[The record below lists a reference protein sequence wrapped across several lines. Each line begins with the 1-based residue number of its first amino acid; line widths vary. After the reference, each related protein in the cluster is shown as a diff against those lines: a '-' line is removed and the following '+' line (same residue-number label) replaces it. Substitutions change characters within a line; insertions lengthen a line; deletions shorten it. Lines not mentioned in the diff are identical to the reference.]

1 METFY
6 MQGDDKRLYFKN
18 INRIPDEEEYKMIM
32 RHLKKAECVIN
43 DKMMGPDCDI
53 IRCTFK
59 GKEFDVVR
67 TIDGDGTFIYSDNH
81 GVLEELEDVF
91 NHD

>member
-32 RHLKKAECVIN
+32 QHLKKQSV
-43 DKMMGPDCDI
+43 
-53 IRCTFK
+53 
-59 GKEFDVVR
+59 
-67 TIDGDGTFIYSDNH
+67 
-81 GVLEELEDVF
+81 
-91 NHD
+91 